1 MDSWLVTECDWWKD
15 SSTAPSSPSQ
25 TQQVGAAPS
34 LANPAGLLHT
44 PHLNWEKPIAVI
56 TLLLSPCCYHLAFSM
71 PRAQACAELSGEPL
85 QMPSL
90 EARTVIKRAGTQTQ
104 GLPAF
109 YITPQHVTSDPT
121 ERCCSQESWL
131 GLTLRK
137 RQKFPVLPLLFCS
150 CVSSFIRAL
159 SLFLLKRTLVLLI

>member
-1 MDSWLVTECDWWKD
+1 MSGGRTPAPLPLRHRRRSRSEQHPACPTLQGCTRPT
-15 SSTAPSSPSQ
+15 ST
-25 TQQVGAAPS
+25 GKN
-34 LANPAGLLHT
+34 L
-44 PHLNWEKPIAVI
+44 
-56 TLLLSPCCYHLAFSM
+56 LLLSPRCYHLAFST

-90 EARTVIKRAGTQTQ
+90 EARTVIKRAGTQPQ
-104 GLPAF
+104 GLSAF
-109 YITPQHVTSDPT
+109 CITLQDVTSDPT

-159 SLFLLKRTLVLLI
+159 SLFLLKRTHVLLI